1 MIICTS
7 VLSDS
12 YGNVV
17 ETVKPPRPE
26 TSSNI
31 PRLKTWNSRPRLET
45 SKFVHFAKLFQKNV
59 VLTSKLNFFS
69 NFWHF
74 S

>member
-31 PRLKTWNSRPRLET
+31 PRLKT
-45 SKFVHFAKLFQKNV
+45 
-59 VLTSKLNFFS
+59 
-69 NFWHF
+69 
-74 S
+74 